1 MSMRTADDICGII
14 VQKQKVSLV
23 SSIGQFLVLP
33 SLALQHLLWSALL
46 HELSYSDLYSC
57 CKDYRQRLSRDNN
70 SFSLPGSKQHQF
82 RSSGTAPAE
91 HYTRLRVVPQSPD
104 IIKSNMR
111 HADGSSLAWK
121 RGTC

>member
-1 MSMRTADDICGII
+1 MRTADDICGII

-33 SLALQHLLWSALL
+33 SLALQHLRWSALL
-46 HELSYSDLYSC
+46 HELSYSDLYI
-57 CKDYRQRLSRDNN
+57 KRRVSRDN
-70 SFSLPGSKQHQF
+70 SFSLSGSKQHQF

-111 HADGSSLAWK
+111 HANGSSLAWK

>member
-1 MSMRTADDICGII
+1 MYVGLLCYMNSAIEPI
-14 VQKQKVSLV
+14 VT
-23 SSIGQFLVLP
+23 
-33 SLALQHLLWSALL
+33 
-46 HELSYSDLYSC
+46 YT
-57 CKDYRQRLSRDNN
+57 SRDN
-70 SFSLPGSKQHQF
+70 SFSLSGSKQHQF

-104 IIKSNMR
+104 IVKFNMR